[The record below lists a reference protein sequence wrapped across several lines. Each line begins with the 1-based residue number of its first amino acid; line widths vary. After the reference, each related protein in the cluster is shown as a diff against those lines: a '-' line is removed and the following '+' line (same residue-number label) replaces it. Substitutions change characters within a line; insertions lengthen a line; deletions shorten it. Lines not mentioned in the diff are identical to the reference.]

1 MIHKKCG
8 TKIIEWKNDK
18 GENYHMFFVGYC
30 PKCDYAVRKIDC
42 EDEEP

>member
-1 MIHKKCG
+1 MKHKKCG
-8 TKIIEWKNDK
+8 TKIIEWNNDK
-18 GENYHMFFVGYC
+18 GENYPIFFVGYC